1 MAKRQMIG
9 KIAREDSLAIH
20 SFVQVQWHFGFIFSL
35 VVQNEARLPCAL
47 QCVGVWPQHERGR
60 ESPNVIEFLLVT
72 SYSPVWHYL
81 TI

>member
-1 MAKRQMIG
+1 MATRRMIG

-20 SFVQVQWHFGFIFSL
+20 SCKFNGTLALISHWF
-35 VVQNEARLPCAL
+35 VQNEARLPCAL
-47 QCVGVWPQHERGR
+47 RCVGVWPQHVSGR

-81 TI
+81 AI

>member
-1 MAKRQMIG
+1 MAKRRMIG

-20 SFVQVQWHFGFIFSL
+20 SYKSNGTLAHIFSL

-47 QCVGVWPQHERGR
+47 RCVGVWPQHVSGR
-60 ESPNVIEFLLVT
+60 ESPNAIEFLLVT

-81 TI
+81 AI